1 MDRGGRPLNV
11 KDFVLRGTDRE
22 ELFWRLGLSGR
33 EDTHFQS
40 AEIVVVFR
48 NPAVF
53 EHQLGKAVKPSVVF
67 DLCWGP
73 LNEQDFLFT
82 RSDSNVRGISRS
94 LGISGCI
101 RTRSDPSKLSN
112 LQTRP
117 FLNCTSERP

>member
-1 MDRGGRPLNV
+1 MDV
-11 KDFVLRGTDRE
+11 KDFVLCGTDRE

-67 DLCWGP
+67 DLCWSP
-73 LNEQDFLFT
+73 LNEQDIIFS
-82 RSDSNVRGISRS
+82 RSDSNVRR
-94 LGISGCI
+94 
-101 RTRSDPSKLSN
+101 N
-112 LQTRP
+112 LPILRDFRLHTHAQ
-117 FLNCTSERP
+117 